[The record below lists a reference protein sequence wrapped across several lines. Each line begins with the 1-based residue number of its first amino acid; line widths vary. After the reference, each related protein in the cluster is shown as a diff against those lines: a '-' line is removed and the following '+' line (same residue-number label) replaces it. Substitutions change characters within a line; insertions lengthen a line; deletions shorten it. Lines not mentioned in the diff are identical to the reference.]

1 MVALQ
6 DLALALLNGF
16 TWGVTIALVALGLAL
31 IFGLL
36 EIVNISHGALY
47 MLGAVGGYFILQ
59 GSGSFL
65 VALAVAPIAVA
76 VLGVGIE
83 RVVLRPIEDDVPA
96 TVIAT
101 FGLLLVLEHLALIGF
116 GPSTRAVNT
125 PIPGVVEVGITYPV
139 YRLVIAAVALASM
152 GLLYLFLHRTRFGL
166 WMRAVRQDR
175 ETASA
180 LGVPTSRVYMATF
193 GLGAYFAAMAGVLLA
208 PIVSVNHLM
217 GLDILAVAFIVV
229 MVGGLGSL
237 RGVLVVSV
245 LFALIEN
252 VSSLALNATP
262 ARILTLLVMIGLVLI
277 RPEGIFAGR
286 EAR

>member
-1 MVALQ
+1 MALVH
-6 DLALALLNGF
+6 DVALALLNGL

-47 MLGAVGGYFILQ
+47 MLGAVAGYFALQ
-59 GSGSFL
+59 ASGSFL
-65 VALAVAPIAVA
+65 LALAVAPVVVA
-76 VLGVGIE
+76 VLGVAIE
-83 RVVLRPIEDDVPA
+83 RAVLRPIEDDIPA

-101 FGLLLVLEHLALIGF
+101 FGLVLVLQHVALLLF
-116 GPSTRAVNT
+116 GPSTRSVTT
-125 PIPGVVEVGITYPV
+125 PIPGVVSFGITYPV
-139 YRLVIAAVALASM
+139 YRLAIGALSLVVM
-152 GLLYLFLHRTRFGL
+152 GALWLFLNRTRFGL
-166 WMRAVRQDR
+166 WMRGVRQDR
-175 ETASA
+175 ETAAA

-193 GLGAYFAAMAGVLLA
+193 GMGAYFAAVAGVLLA

-252 VSSLALNATP
+252 LSNLWLNATP
-262 ARILTLLVMIGLVLI
+262 SRVLTLAIMIAFVLV
-277 RPEGIFAGR
+277 RPEGIFEGR
-286 EAR
+286 GSH

>member
-1 MVALQ
+1 MAVLH
-6 DLALALLNGF
+6 DIALAVLNGF

-47 MLGAVGGYFILQ
+47 MLGAVGAYFVLQ
-59 GSGSFL
+59 LSGSFL
-65 VALAVAPIAVA
+65 LALVVAPIVVA
-76 VLGVGIE
+76 IIGIGIE
-83 RVVLRPIEDDVPA
+83 RLVLRPIEDDVPA

-101 FGLLLVLEHLALIGF
+101 FGLLLVFEHLALIVF
-116 GPSTRAVNT
+116 GPSTRAVTT
-125 PIPGVVEVGITYPV
+125 PVPGVIDVGITYPV
-139 YRLVIAAVALASM
+139 YRLVIAAVSLAAM
-152 GLLYLFLHRTRFGL
+152 GALYLFLQRTRFGL

-193 GLGAYFAAMAGVLLA
+193 GLGAFFAAVAGVLLA

-252 VSSLALNATP
+252 LSSLALNATP
-262 ARILTLLVMIGLVLI
+262 ARILTLVVMIGLILV
-277 RPEGIFAGR
+277 RPEGLFEGR